1 VETLIE
7 ANAPIMAIL
16 TGGVY
21 AYGALGIEGLTRE
34 SVAAAFDANGFLKPC
49 LIVKQRAAVP
59 DLILDDMITKESS
72 TGQALELWIY
82 EDRGY
87 SSIDS
92 VLPLLKALLHGTRLT
107 NSFPLEWSGNIVERG
122 RDEGALSGHSMARQ
136 DWQVIDIK

>member
-1 VETLIE
+1 
-7 ANAPIMAIL
+7 
-16 TGGVY
+16 
-21 AYGALGIEGLTRE
+21 
-34 SVAAAFDANGFLKPC
+34 
-49 LIVKQRAAVP
+49 
-59 DLILDDMITKESS
+59 MITKESS

-107 NSFPLEWSGNIVERG
+107 NSFPLEWSGIIVVGG
-122 RDEGALSGHSMARQ
+122 RVEGALSGHSMARL

>member
-21 AYGALGIEGLTRE
+21 AYGALGIAGLTRE

-59 DLILDDMITKESS
+59 DLILDDMITKE
-72 TGQALELWIY
+72 
-82 EDRGY
+82 
-87 SSIDS
+87 
-92 VLPLLKALLHGTRLT
+92 
-107 NSFPLEWSGNIVERG
+107 
-122 RDEGALSGHSMARQ
+122 
-136 DWQVIDIK
+136 